1 MTDSSRNERWL
12 QQAPRVALLA
22 LLTLPLSGCYE
33 SHMRPGNASEPVDDA
48 SVPRADRDA
57 VAECAVEVDGCALPT
72 DQACVSI
79 EGGSA
84 RRLDAAAFIATG
96 ILDLELATAGAM
108 DVGACVIEYAPGAI
122 DRLNMHVRGRRGVGT
137 FPVCAD
143 LASCSTAHVHPSA
156 PAGPFADGVRADGG
170 AVTFTTFE
178 ERPGG
183 RICGTFSLTAGD
195 RVVARGAFHA
205 ALAICDN

>member
-1 MTDSSRNERWL
+1 M
-12 QQAPRVALLA
+12 LA

-33 SHMRPGNASEPVDDA
+33 SHMRPGNPAEPADDA
-48 SVPRADRDA
+48 SVARADRDA

-72 DQACVSI
+72 DQACVSV
-79 EGGSA
+79 EGGPPQ
-84 RRLDAAAFIATG
+84 RFDAAAFIATG
-96 ILDLELATAGAM
+96 ILDLELTTEGASR
-108 DVGACVIEYAPGAI
+108 VRACAIEYAPGAI
-122 DRLNMHVRGRRGVGT
+122 DRLSMHVRGPRGVGT

-195 RVVARGAFHA
+195 RVIARGTFHA
-205 ALAICDN
+205 TLAICDN